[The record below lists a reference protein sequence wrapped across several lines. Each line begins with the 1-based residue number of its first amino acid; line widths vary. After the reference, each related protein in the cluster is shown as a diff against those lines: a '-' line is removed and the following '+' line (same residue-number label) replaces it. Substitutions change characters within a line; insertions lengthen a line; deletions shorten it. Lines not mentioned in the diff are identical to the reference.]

1 MTAVMADERFVIVNG
16 VTKRFVPLRSLHE
29 VLGRPFDRPAPL
41 MALDD
46 VSFGAERGCLIGLFG
61 PNGAG
66 KTTLLKILATL
77 LAPEQGEVR
86 IAGRSPEDDPVFI
99 KRNVGL
105 VTCQERSFF
114 WRLTGR
120 ENLAFFAA
128 LHGLDGPVARRRM
141 KLLFDDFRVDDPD
154 KRFDAYS
161 SGTRQKFSFI
171 RGLLHDPPLLL
182 LDEPF
187 SNLDAPT
194 RRFLKNLL
202 KSQFVARQKK
212 TVLLATHEI
221 AEHAPLCDR
230 FLCLKAGRL
239 CLDATAEGL
248 RRAHDLDP
256 AAGTQDFLINIL
268 EAPPTTTP

>member
-1 MTAVMADERFVIVNG
+1 MADSRFVVAKGI
-16 VTKRFVPLRSLHE
+16 TKRFMPLRSLHE
-29 VLGRPFDRPAPL
+29 VVGRFLDRPSPVT
-41 MALDD
+41 ALDD
-46 VSFGAERGCLIGLFG
+46 VSFSAERGCLIGLLG

-66 KTTLLKILATL
+66 KTTLLKVLATL
-77 LAPEQGEVR
+77 LLPDQGRVH

-99 KRNVGL
+99 KKNIGL

-120 ENLAFFAA
+120 ENLTFFAA
-128 LHGLDGPVARRRM
+128 LYGLDGPAARKRLDR
-141 KLLFDDFRVDDPD
+141 LLDDFKVDDPD
-154 KRFDAYS
+154 KRFDACS

-187 SNLDAPT
+187 ANLDAPT
-194 RRFLKNLL
+194 RRFLKDLL
-202 KSQFVARQKK
+202 KKHLVAQQKK

-230 FLCLKAGRL
+230 FLCLKEGRL
-239 CLDATAEGL
+239 CLDATAESL
-248 RRAHDLDP
+248 RRTHRLDP
-256 AAGTQDFLINIL
+256 AAGIQDLLINIL
-268 EAPPTTTP
+268 ESPGTTP